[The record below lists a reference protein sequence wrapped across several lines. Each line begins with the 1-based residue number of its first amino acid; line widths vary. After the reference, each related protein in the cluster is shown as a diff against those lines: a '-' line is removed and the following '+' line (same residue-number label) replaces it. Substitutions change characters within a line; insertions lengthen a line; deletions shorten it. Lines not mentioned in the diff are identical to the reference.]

1 MILKIY
7 ISGHLFDREVDII
20 ELNQKEWKSDEFMI
34 YISKNSRCINAV
46 YTKDESK
53 LEIQ

>member
-7 ISGHLFDREVDII
+7 ISEHLFTREVDII
-20 ELNQKEWKSDEFMI
+20 ELNQKEWKSDEFQI
-34 YISKNSRCINAV
+34 YIYTNARCINAV
-46 YTKDESK
+46 YTKDDSR